1 MSLTRWLCLVVGMAV
16 WAAVLGRAA
25 QAADRQKVVVAFDF
39 ESKFDD
45 GRYGQ
50 TVGEMI
56 WKKISRQGTF
66 VVPET
71 MQDVRDL
78 CQANGV
84 HLTPATPLTKV
95 KEVVRRDFDADV
107 GIWGSVER
115 APGAESEIYDLVIKC
130 ADFTVGAEPAM
141 IYQVSARTKSVSEIP
156 HLYVKEMLDKL
167 YGRPSDNG
175 PAPANPVW
183 EENWQK
189 HPNLVVNGDFE
200 KGRGGVPEGWE
211 ARGGQQREPLG
222 NLVKWIPETGNPGNH
237 VLRLQF
243 PQSVGDS
250 TGVMY
255 YSKAFPVEEGA
266 RYRFQVRWRT
276 SGPEAKVFIKCY
288 DEMASE
294 YKAAAKKTGP
304 VGPGEYGDNSD
315 LREVYRSQQNL
326 KGPKKSWNTKTEDFT
341 PKHTKYSPKWGKVML
356 YGYLGAGVV
365 EFDDVVIKQ
374 IAPASGRDQ
383 IKQRRHSLE
392 TKVTI
397 KEMEENERRGKE
409 VRERLRKGEEEPS
422 QKEDQ

>member
-304 VGPGEYGDNSD
+304 VGRVSTATTATCA
-315 LREVYRSQQNL
+315 RSTAASRTS
-326 KGPKKSWNTKTEDFT
+326 KGPRKAGTRRPRFHAQAHQVFAQVGQSDA
-341 PKHTKYSPKWGKVML
+341 L
-356 YGYLGAGVV
+356 RLLG
-365 EFDDVVIKQ
+365 
-374 IAPASGRDQ
+374 PAWWS
-383 IKQRRHSLE
+383 S
-392 TKVTI
+392 TTW
-397 KEMEENERRGKE
+397 
-409 VRERLRKGEEEPS
+409 S
-422 QKEDQ
+422 SS